1 MKVERFTL
9 LELLQSRTWLVLALN
24 STRMFTT
31 ISKEQMTKARA
42 RLAEIEQELVIRLI
56 EGKDP
61 ETKVFQDMNF
71 EQTLENLSKRD
82 GI

>member
-9 LELLQSRTWLVLALN
+9 LELLQSRAWLILVMN

-42 RLAEIEQELVIRLI
+42 RLMEIEQELVTRLI
-56 EGKDP
+56 EGKDQ
-61 ETKVFQDMNF
+61 ETKVFQDTNF